1 MGCTSSNAI
10 QEEENS
16 KNINPKSINQNKD
29 IVPNKTQTESTSILY
44 KIIIPKKKPF
54 PNKKNSKIMKKGNCL
69 KNKKK

>member
-29 IVPNKTQTESTSILY
+29 IVPNKTQTDKDINTL
-44 KIIIPKKKPF
+44 
-54 PNKKNSKIMKKGNCL
+54 
-69 KNKKK
+69 